1 MTILE
6 EEKQIASTVG
16 TTIPS
21 SIISSSGGG
30 TGLGPVNL
38 KNTVTAA
45 LAAAAAAVPTAAS
58 TTNKTP
64 GDPGINNNTGAKNHI
79 LNSMISNV
87 ADRYITPEYLA
98 PLPSSEKTGKS
109 PLQLLAQTCS
119 QIGADPGSNKNSS
132 SGNGNGSNSLENKT
146 KEKSKAGSPALI
158 VADNAVSPIG
168 GSGSGTQVSRP
179 VSFKPYETDRKK
191 ANKTPSSV
199 VSLSPT
205 GSNNNNINSSPPTK
219 SPTSVSASAS
229 TGSSNKT
236 TTASSSASSETT
248 PVIRSGMEVL
258 AGHPKDLPLG
268 LYANPAFRPPLSGG
282 SSAHGA
288 AYPGA
293 GAASLIPPTTLA
305 ASLAAAA
312 AGSLGSSVC
321 RDPYCRDPTCP
332 TAMYNAQLAASL
344 MASGLPPGYA
354 ELLQAHK
361 ATSTAAA
368 AASAANGAGP
378 YICNWMNGREGYCGK
393 RHNSAEE
400 LLQHLRTHT
409 NLSTSD
415 SAMYSA
421 SAHAA
426 ASFQRGYGS
435 ALSSMSSAASRFHP
449 YAAAAAAA
457 AAAAKTSALPSSLSA
472 LGVPPVPPP
481 IPGLPPSLYSPAA
494 ASSLYASLYGARLAG
509 SLQ

>member
-6 EEKQIASTVG
+6 EENQTASIVG

-21 SIISSSGGG
+21 SISSS
-30 TGLGPVNL
+30 LGPVNL
-38 KNTVTAA
+38 KTSLTAA
-45 LAAAAAAVPTAAS
+45 VAAAAAAAVSAAS
-58 TTNKTP
+58 TINKTS
-64 GDPGINNNTGAKNHI
+64 GDHPEIYNHTDRAKNHI

-132 SGNGNGSNSLENKT
+132 SGNGNGNNSQENKT

-158 VADNAVSPIG
+158 VADNAVSPTL
-168 GSGSGTQVSRP
+168 GSGGGVAVTQVSRP
-179 VSFKPYETDRKK
+179 VSFKPYETDRDRKK

-199 VSLSPT
+199 VSLSPSSS
-205 GSNNNNINSSPPTK
+205 GSNNNNSSPPTK
-219 SPTSVSASAS
+219 SPTSASAAS
-229 TGSSNKT
+229 TGAGSNKT
-236 TTASSSASSETT
+236 PTSSAASSASETT

-268 LYANPAFRPPLSGG
+268 LYANPAFRPTHGG
-282 SSAHGA
+282 AG
-288 AYPGA
+288 YPGA
-293 GAASLIPPTTLA
+293 ASHIPPTTLA

-354 ELLQAHK
+354 ELLQAHAHK
-361 ATSTAAA
+361 ANSTAAA

-393 RHNSAEE
+393 RHASAEE

-421 SAHAA
+421 TAHAA
-426 ASFQRGYGS
+426 ANFHQRGYGS

-472 LGVPPVPPP
+472 LGMPPQPPMA
-481 IPGLPPSLYSPAA
+481 PGLPPSLYSPAT
-494 ASSLYASLYGARLAG
+494 ASSLYASLYGVRLAG
-509 SLQ
+509 SLP